1 MSKYIFDCIDAHT
14 CGNPVRLILSEK
26 PDLKGTSMSQKRLDF
41 INNFDWI
48 RRSLMFEPRGHD
60 MMSGGM
66 IFPPHNPDN
75 DFSILFLETSG
86 CLPMCGHGTIGIVT
100 IALEENLV
108 KPKVE
113 GLLNIEVPAGT
124 IVVNYKKNGKKVSW
138 VEIVN
143 VDSYLAA
150 ENISVISENLGK
162 INFDVSYG
170 GNFYAIESL
179 RYFQNKYFQIMNSK

>member
-75 DFSILFLETSG
+75 DFSILYRPVCVLPSFVGLCG
-86 CLPMCGHGTIGIVT
+86 CFRT
-100 IALEENLV
+100 
-108 KPKVE
+108 
-113 GLLNIEVPAGT
+113 
-124 IVVNYKKNGKKVSW
+124 
-138 VEIVN
+138 
-143 VDSYLAA
+143 
-150 ENISVISENLGK
+150 
-162 INFDVSYG
+162 
-170 GNFYAIESL
+170 
-179 RYFQNKYFQIMNSK
+179 FQ

>member
-124 IVVNYKKNGKKVSW
+124 IVVNYEKNGKKVSW

-162 INFDVSYG
+162 TG
-170 GNFYAIESL
+170 L
-179 RYFQNKYFQIMNSK
+179 